1 MKSSTGQVFEVRC
14 PGCGVSFPPGTKSC
28 LHCGSRIRRG
38 RPSVTG
44 ASVPSSLPQH
54 GASAFEKGS
63 RPAED
68 SDLPAWLEGEETLDE
83 HPEQGR
89 PRWMRWGSSALWIV
103 VAIAAT
109 LSQMC
114 GRG

>member
-1 MKSSTGQVFEVRC
+1 MKSPTGQVFEVRC

-28 LHCGSRIRRG
+28 LHCGSRIGRG
-38 RPSVTG
+38 RPPVAAEPGPLLQEQRESV
-44 ASVPSSLPQH
+44 ARDP
-54 GASAFEKGS
+54 GS
-63 RPAED
+63 PTDEGIR
-68 SDLPAWLEGEETLDE
+68 LPAWLDADESLDE
-83 HPEQGR
+83 HPEQER

-109 LSQMC
+109 LAQMC